1 MASIQADPSFEGN
14 FNRYMDFDFTIA
26 CLFYLTWRW
35 NILISPKDNQNYLI
49 IWHVCFM
56 DLLVFSILYMYKAF
70 QYRRLALKITTAFE
84 MHQSISSLYF
94 CGDWAQS
101 YFFRLNVNDE
111 QLKNRMLMAV
121 PKKGRLYDQCI
132 ALLDR
137 AGVKVIWTRLNI

>member
-14 FNRYMDFDFTIA
+14 LNRCMDFDFTIA

-35 NILISPKDNQNYLI
+35 NLISPKDYHNYLI
-49 IWHVCFM
+49 MTRVFHGPIGIFNFVHVQS
-56 DLLVFSILYMYKAF
+56 FSVP
-70 QYRRLALKITTAFE
+70 
-84 MHQSISSLYF
+84 SSRSENYNCLRNASKYF
-94 CGDWAQS
+94 IFIFLWWLSAII
-101 YFFRLNVNDE
+101 FFRLNVSDE